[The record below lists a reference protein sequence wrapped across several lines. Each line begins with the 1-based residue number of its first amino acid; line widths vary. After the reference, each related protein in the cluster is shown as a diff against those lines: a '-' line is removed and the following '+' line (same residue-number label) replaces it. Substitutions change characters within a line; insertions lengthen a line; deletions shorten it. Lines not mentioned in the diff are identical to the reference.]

1 MAEWTRAFFAG
12 VWLDLQRSFWRAED
26 TENQAA
32 LVQRTLAL
40 RPHARVLDVPCGTGR
55 LTVALARRGHSL
67 TGVDFTPAFLAE
79 AAAAAAEARG
89 AAGALP
95 VTFVERDMRDLGDLS
110 GFDAAFNYWGSFGY
124 FDDAG
129 DQAFAA
135 GVCRAL
141 VPGGR
146 FLIEGHVMETLL
158 PQFQTRGWSKVADT
172 YVLED
177 RTFDAT
183 TSRLE
188 VDWTFLRRPGEDER
202 KHISMR
208 LYSSHELAA
217 LLQRAGFTSVRL
229 LDGHTEAPLAIG
241 SRRAL
246 VIATK

>member
-1 MAEWTRAFFAG
+1 
-12 VWLDLQRSFWRAED
+12 
-26 TENQAA
+26 
-32 LVQRTLAL
+32 
-40 RPHARVLDVPCGTGR
+40 
-55 LTVALARRGHSL
+55 
-67 TGVDFTPAFLAE
+67 
-79 AAAAAAEARG
+79 
-89 AAGALP
+89 
-95 VTFVERDMRDLGDLS
+95 MRDLGDLS

-129 DQAFAA
+129 DQSFAT

-146 FLIEGHVMETLL
+146 FLIDGHVMETLL
-158 PQFQTRGWSKVADT
+158 PQFQTRGWSRVADT

-177 RTFDAT
+177 RSFDAT

-188 VDWTFLRRPGEDER
+188 VDWTFLRRQADDER

-208 LYSSHELAA
+208 LYSSHELAD
-217 LLQRAGFTSVRL
+217 LLQRAGFASVRF
-229 LDGHTEAPLAIG
+229 LDGATDGPLAIG